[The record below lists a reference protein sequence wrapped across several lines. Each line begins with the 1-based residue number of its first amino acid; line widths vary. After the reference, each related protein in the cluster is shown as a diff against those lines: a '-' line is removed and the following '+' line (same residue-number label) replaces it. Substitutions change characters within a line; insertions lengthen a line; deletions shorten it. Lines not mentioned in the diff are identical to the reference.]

1 MGQEYVFDLIGIVC
15 QRKTIGHV
23 GKAIALI
30 ENGHGDL
37 VNGQQIA
44 AAFVQILL
52 GLKVSFVNPEAHGEF
67 RHVKT
72 VFALHHELPELKQ
85 LKLDQSRLRLTARAG

>member
-1 MGQEYVFDLIGIVC
+1 VGQEYVFDLIGIVC

-30 ENGHGDL
+30 ENRHGDL

-44 AAFVQILL
+44 AAFLQILL
-52 GLKVSFVNPEAHGEF
+52 GLKVRFVNPEAHGEF
-67 RHVKT
+67 RHLKT
-72 VFALHHELPELKQ
+72 VFALHHKLPEFEQ
-85 LKLDQSRLRLTARAG
+85 LKLHQSRLRLTARAG